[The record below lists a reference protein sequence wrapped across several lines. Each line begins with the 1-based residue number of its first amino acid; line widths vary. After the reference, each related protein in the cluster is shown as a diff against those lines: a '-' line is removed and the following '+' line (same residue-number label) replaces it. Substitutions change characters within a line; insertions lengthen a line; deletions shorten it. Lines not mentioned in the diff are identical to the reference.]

1 MKIQI
6 DTATKTVL
14 VLEACTLD
22 ELTAFLCRV
31 DPERAGEYRIS
42 SSETAPIIRGSGLT
56 DLQGGFGSFT
66 HVDPNL
72 FYVNFTRIGG
82 TNMTDTGIR
91 YTVDGLPR
99 TDGYHETIN
108 KVN

>member
-56 DLQGGFGSFT
+56 DLQGGFGSVT

-72 FYVNFTRIGG
+72 FYVNCTR
-82 TNMTDTGIR
+82 T
-91 YTVDGLPR
+91 DGLPR

>member
-6 DTATKTVL
+6 DTAAKTVL

-31 DPERAGEYRIS
+31 DPERAGQYRIS
-42 SSETAPIIRGSGLT
+42 LSETTPVTRTNFEWIAHSG
-56 DLQGGFGSFT
+56 G
-66 HVDPNL
+66 VNL
-72 FYVNFTRIGG
+72 
-82 TNMTDTGIR
+82 TDTGIR